1 MRFINS
7 GLAAIMMS
15 GLMVAPIAA
24 FAQHHHDQGNGQQHA
39 QPQHKQDSHESQ
51 GHGRGQGNGQQHA
64 QPQHKPV
71 SHESQGH
78 GQSQGKAHRN
88 VEVRREVT
96 KPAHQR
102 TGNPIYIRRQSNGD
116 RTIQHH
122 SRQDRDNQRQAWDRN
137 QSQDWNRNHNRQPI
151 VVQNYYHD
159 SSWHSRG
166 WYFQNRRNK
175 QNEWRNLAIGA
186 GLVGVL
192 GLIKHDNTLFFAG
205 AAGALYS
212 VYRLNEDRRS
222 ENRELRAR
230 AYYFDKPY
238 FVRDGELFR
247 RQTVER
253 DGQKYYRFCRS

>member
-1 MRFINS
+1 MRFLNS
-7 GLAAIMMS
+7 GLAAMMMS

-24 FAQHHHDQGNGQQHA
+24 FAQHHHDQGSGQQHA
-39 QPQHKQDSHESQ
+39 QPQHKQ
-51 GHGRGQGNGQQHA
+51 
-64 QPQHKPV
+64 V
-71 SHESQGH
+71 SHGAQGH
-78 GQSQGKAHRN
+78 GQSQGKTHRN
-88 VEVRREVT
+88 NEVRREAT
-96 KPAHQR
+96 KPPYQR
-102 TGNPIYIRRQSNGD
+102 TGNPIRIQRQDYGN

-122 SRQDRDNQRQAWDRN
+122 SRQDQNNQRLAWDRN
-137 QSQDWNRNHNRQPI
+137 QSQEWNRSRNRQRPI
-151 VVQNYYHD
+151 IVQNYYQD
-159 SSWHSRG
+159 SSWHDRE

-192 GLIKHDNTLFFAG
+192 GLVKHDNTLFFAG

-212 VYRLNEDRRS
+212 VYRLNEDRHS

-247 RQTVER
+247 RQTVVR
-253 DGQKYYRFCRS
+253 DGHKYYRFCRS